1 MNPTLRMDDGGA
13 AGAGAGDPAVKKRQ
27 KTGTATDNYKVSNNF
42 PRRYPVR
49 EANKDTG
56 HTSPLSVL
64 VPSDDNELADGDKK
78 PAAKRTP
85 KKADND
91 IEEAEKETS
100 KPAAK
105 GGSTGAYNSDDDVPD
120 AVYQGQGAENT

>member
-1 MNPTLRMDDGGA
+1 M
-13 AGAGAGDPAVKKRQ
+13 
-27 KTGTATDNYKVSNNF
+27 ATKSPRPNAR
-42 PRRYPVR
+42 PRRQ
-49 EANKDTG
+49 
-56 HTSPLSVL
+56 
-64 VPSDDNELADGDKK
+64 
-78 PAAKRTP
+78 
-85 KKADND
+85 KADND